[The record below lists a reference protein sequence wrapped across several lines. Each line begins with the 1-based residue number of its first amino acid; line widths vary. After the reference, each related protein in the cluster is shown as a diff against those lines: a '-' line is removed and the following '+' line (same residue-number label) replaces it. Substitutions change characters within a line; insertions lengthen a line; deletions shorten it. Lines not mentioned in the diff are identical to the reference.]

1 MEEFLEKG
9 KDMKWFKNLGTS
21 NNLTDLH
28 CGDTL
33 YSPKL
38 QASAKVT
45 DVKYING
52 HLHYVL
58 EFNRGTCE
66 PIKKLVSPSGLLL
79 QEYEI
84 S

>member
-1 MEEFLEKG
+1 MKQFLEKG
-9 KDMKWFKNLGTS
+9 KDMKWFKNLGS
-21 NNLTDLH
+21 GNGLMDLH
-28 CGDTL
+28 CGDRL
-33 YSPKL
+33 YSPTL
-38 QASAKVT
+38 QTSAKVT

-66 PIKKLVSPSGLLL
+66 PVKKLVSPSGLQL
-79 QEYEI
+79 QDYKI